1 MALRVESKLTF
12 IHINQNAGTSI
23 TRFLRDNFHCTST
36 RQQHDTYPQQVEKW
50 QKNAFAGVRNTYDRV
65 VTLYEHD
72 KTVFAS
78 KNNPVYMR
86 EYALL
91 EKGFDFYIK
100 HCQDHRFNK
109 TGRGVS
115 TRMTWTEQTQL
126 RFLPA
131 DMKNI
136 KLINFHN
143 LDQELYALLK
153 QNDLVHKKPIGR
165 FNQTPTRTT
174 KDYRKYYTEETKEI
188 VYNVFKEEIKTL
200 KFKF

>member
-1 MALRVESKLTF
+1 
-12 IHINQNAGTSI
+12 
-23 TRFLRDNFHCTST
+23 
-36 RQQHDTYPQQVEKW
+36 
-50 QKNAFAGVRNTYDRV
+50 
-65 VTLYEHD
+65 
-72 KTVFAS
+72 
-78 KNNPVYMR
+78 
-86 EYALL
+86 
-91 EKGFDFYIK
+91 
-100 HCQDHRFNK
+100 
-109 TGRGVS
+109 
-115 TRMTWTEQTQL
+115 
-126 RFLPA
+126 
-131 DMKNI
+131 MKNI